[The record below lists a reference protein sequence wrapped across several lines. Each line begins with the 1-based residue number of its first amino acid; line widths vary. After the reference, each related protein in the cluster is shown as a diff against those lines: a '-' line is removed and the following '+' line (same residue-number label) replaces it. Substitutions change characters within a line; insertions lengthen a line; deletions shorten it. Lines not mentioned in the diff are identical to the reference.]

1 MLSYRSK
8 VLLLRD
14 LTFIKERDDALYKA
28 YVTALRQPDV
38 KSHQQAIEVAANSPT
53 SQFWIEPYRAYLE
66 ILWRENGYRP
76 KPIRTY
82 RKQLVDD
89 LYEAY
94 LSVKNLPLFRGCSIF
109 FVSQYVVGLP
119 ARSFYMSGKTAKRI
133 INRKRREKRRGK

>member
-1 MLSYRSK
+1 M
-8 VLLLRD
+8 RD

-38 KSHQQAIEVAANSPT
+38 KSHQQAIEVAVNSPT

-66 ILWRENGYRP
+66 ILWREKNCRP
-76 KPIRTY
+76 KPIRSY

-94 LSVKNLPLFRGCSIF
+94 LSVKNLTLFRGRSILF
-109 FVSQYVVGLP
+109 ISQYAVGLP
-119 ARSFYMSGKTAKRI
+119 ARSFYMSEITAKRI
-133 INRKRREKRRGK
+133 INRKRRERRCK